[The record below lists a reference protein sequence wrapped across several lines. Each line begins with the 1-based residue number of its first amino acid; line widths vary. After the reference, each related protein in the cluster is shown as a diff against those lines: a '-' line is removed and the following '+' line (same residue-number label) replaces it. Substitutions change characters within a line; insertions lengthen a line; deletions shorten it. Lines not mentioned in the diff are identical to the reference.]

1 MTGKYNKSHLDY
13 LNQLGKY
20 NNTYHF
26 IEKRVCDADY
36 SALTEK
42 LNRVIKFL
50 MLVIE
55 TGLLFTRIF
64 LVKVTLKIGHEK
76 YLSSIGS

>member
-1 MTGKYNKSHLDY
+1 MTGKYSKSHLDY

-26 IEKRVCDADY
+26 IEKRDCDADY

-50 MLVIE
+50 MW
-55 TGLLFTRIF
+55 
-64 LVKVTLKIGHEK
+64 
-76 YLSSIGS
+76 

>member
-1 MTGKYNKSHLDY
+1 MTGKYSKSHLDY

-26 IEKRVCDADY
+26 IEKRAGDADY

-50 MLVIE
+50 MW
-55 TGLLFTRIF
+55 
-64 LVKVTLKIGHEK
+64 
-76 YLSSIGS
+76 